1 MIYRDVIKE
10 GLHHFSSI
18 KDLYLLNCDTHKP
31 RFDLIERYIYLQ
43 LLFLYPICP
52 HFCEVAYIDY
62 FLSFA
67 HNHKD
72 YPNLLGHC
80 TFPKPKIEINYGII
94 RSHQYF
100 NKFMAAARDT
110 FTKVSKPRK
119 GEAPKLTRGLI
130 IYRQTFQDYQI
141 EMLRLLKSLIVNGEI
156 RSDWRNEVKVENKEE
171 KTKMLK
177 FAGFIEK

>member
-1 MIYRDVIKE
+1 MDVQHFDAIFENEIEDQINKVRDAYEKMVYRDVIKE

-18 KDLYLLNCDTHKP
+18 KDLYLLNCDSHKP

-80 TFPKPKIEINYGII
+80 TFPKPRIEINYGII

-119 GEAPKLTRGLI
+119 GEAPKLTKGLV
-130 IYRQTFQDYQI
+130 IYR
-141 EMLRLLKSLIVNGEI
+141 
-156 RSDWRNEVKVENKEE
+156 
-171 KTKMLK
+171 
-177 FAGFIEK
+177 